1 MINSN
6 VEQSNVETEDAGN
19 SPIQDEVSQ
28 EGRILNEQTDI
39 VDTVAKVI
47 ENEKISPI
55 NSLDDHTELATDSG
69 NDSNSTESDIQ
80 SKNEISPVIN
90 EKNTEIIQKHIESI
104 LADKRLDEFETYNVD
119 EIENVIND
127 DDIAEAN
134 PLPDENNDVQM
145 NESFDNNHSMSR
157 AKKKYTF
164 EKEVNEKIAGTKHS
178 LDTTDPREAIRVL
191 NTGETKR
198 IEPKK
203 REVPITVKLNK
214 RSQYKSPYV
223 TRSGRTVI
231 NPKRYLHAV
240 VNKIDYN
247 DPGWIKSMNAELEKF
262 RSKDVYEEVPIPT
275 GVKPISMGWV
285 HTEKIDSL
293 KGVVRKSRC
302 VVHGNRQKEKLDY
315 DPLVLVHL
323 L

>member
-1 MINSN
+1 MREKIFHFRGDDDSVVINSN

-19 SPIQDEVSQ
+19 SSIQDEVSQ
-28 EGRILNEQTDI
+28 EGRIVNEQTDI
-39 VDTVAKVI
+39 VDTVAKAI
-47 ENEKISPI
+47 ENEEISPI

-145 NESFDNNHSMSR
+145 NESSDNNHSMSR

-164 EKEVNEKIAGTKHS
+164 EKEVNEK
-178 LDTTDPREAIRVL
+178 LLVL
-191 NTGETKR
+191 N
-198 IEPKK
+198 IHL
-203 REVPITVKLNK
+203 IQLI
-214 RSQYKSPYV
+214 Q
-223 TRSGRTVI
+223 
-231 NPKRYLHAV
+231 
-240 VNKIDYN
+240 
-247 DPGWIKSMNAELEKF
+247 EKQ
-262 RSKDVYEEVPIPT
+262 SE
-275 GVKPISMGWV
+275 
-285 HTEKIDSL
+285 
-293 KGVVRKSRC
+293 C
-302 VVHGNRQKEKLDY
+302 
-315 DPLVLVHL
+315 
-323 L
+323 